1 MRNARGSDNRTG
13 GGALCLSSMRLRLI
27 VHLTLA
33 LAAIA
38 ASTTARAQKPAPER
52 TINITVSDPVD
63 GKMAYSLSRI
73 TAKPGERLRVVIASV
88 GTLPKLVMAHNWLL
102 LKLGVDPKGFTEDAA
117 TARETDFIPPT
128 RKAQVIASST
138 LIGPGER
145 DEVVFTVPKV
155 AGKYAYVCSFPGH
168 FAAGM
173 TGELLVK

>member
-1 MRNARGSDNRTG
+1 
-13 GGALCLSSMRLRLI
+13 MRLRLI

-52 TINITVSDPVD
+52 TINLTVTDPVD
-63 GKMAYSLSRI
+63 GKMSYSLSRL
-73 TAKPGERLRVVIASV
+73 TAKPGERLRVVLFST

-102 LKLGVDPKGFTEDAA
+102 LKLGVDPKGFSDDAA
-117 TARETDFIPPT
+117 TARETDYIPPT

-145 DEVVFTVPKV
+145 AEIVFTVPKV
-155 AGKYAYVCSFPGH
+155 AGKYNYICTFPGH

-173 TGELLVK
+173 AGELFVK